1 MKYPSLD
8 EIFVAVKGHVDC
20 FSENVVESIVKN
32 LLSKE
37 RKWIKKKY
45 KYENF
50 NLTVNIKFN
59 LIIDK
64 ILFNNI
70 ILFYTNIKNI
80 QSYIY

>member
-8 EIFVAVKGHVDC
+8 EIFVTVKGHVDC

-32 LLSKE
+32 LLSNRKE

-50 NLTVNIKFN
+50 NLILNINFN

-64 ILFNNI
+64 ILFND
-70 ILFYTNIKNI
+70 ILFYTTIK
-80 QSYIY
+80 YIKLLA